1 LPNCEAF
8 GKLWGI
14 MKPVVWGTALIF
26 LASLAPAA
34 PEIVVKHDLGA
45 RIVTV
50 YFDTEVMTEFVY
62 NMYAKPILW
71 PLRGPGG
78 VTLTR
83 DWPMK
88 PDTDGES
95 KDHPHHKS
103 VWFTH
108 GAVNGVDFW
117 SENDKA
123 GKVVTQ
129 AVTKAAIEDGAAV
142 IESKN
147 NWIAPGGKVVC
158 TDVTTI
164 RCGLEGET
172 RFLDFEISI
181 TASSGDVTFGDTK
194 EGTMAIRTR
203 PELNLEANKLA
214 AGQCVN
220 SEGVTGKALWG
231 QKARWVDY
239 WAPIQGKVLGIALLD
254 HPGNLRHPTTW
265 HAREYGL
272 IAANPFGLHDFS
284 KGKEPKNAGDFILK
298 AGQSQKWRYRLL
310 LHSGDAQAAAIEAAW
325 KKWAAGK

>member
-1 LPNCEAF
+1 
-8 GKLWGI
+8 
-14 MKPVVWGTALIF
+14 MKPVLWCTALACS
-26 LASLAPAA
+26 ASLAPAA

-45 RIVTV
+45 KTVTV

-62 NMYAKPILW
+62 NTYAKPIVW

-88 PDTDGES
+88 PDTAGES

-129 AVTKAAIEDGAAV
+129 AVTKAAPEAGAAV
-142 IESKN
+142 IESRN
-147 NWIAPGGKVVC
+147 HWVAPGGEVVC
-158 TDVTTI
+158 ADVTTI
-164 RCGLEGET
+164 RCGLEGEA

-214 AGQCVN
+214 AGRCVN
-220 SEGVTGKALWG
+220 SEGLTGKALWG
-231 QKARWVDY
+231 QRARWVDY
-239 WAPIQGKVLGIALLD
+239 WAPVQGKVLGIALLD

-284 KGKEPKNAGDFILK
+284 KGKAPKNAGDFILK
-298 AGQSQKWRYRLL
+298 AGHSQKWRYRLL
-310 LHSGDAQAAAIEAAW
+310 LHSGDAQAAAIEGAW